1 MKSLAF
7 LMFSFSSEQTWF
19 GEGWTCEY
27 QSDYPDRSKTV
38 SYTTFLYKI
47 QQEKN
52 KLGDRAIKQDRM
64 RVALEI
70 LSSQQRSLKV

>member
-1 MKSLAF
+1 MVWGRVDLRVSVRLPG
-7 LMFSFSSEQTWF
+7 SFQN
-19 GEGWTCEY
+19 
-27 QSDYPDRSKTV
+27 SKLHNILLQNTAG
-38 SYTTFLYKI
+38 K
-47 QQEKN
+47 KN